1 MRKFIGV
8 VSLLVVV
15 FLVAMTLQFVFAQ
28 EGGKPPSKEIE
39 IKPGEATPA
48 PKPTQAGEYQ
58 PNVDSGQPQPFNN
71 LLESGGAP
79 PTNMQ
84 QPTAPPTLPPKSS
97 GTSDSGK
104 TGQATPPPPVATATP
119 ATTEG
124 VPKSVPQKPAKIDN
138 SVIQGLFKYTGW
150 LWNGSEY
157 VGIVTSSKKGY
168 TVKAGMELEDGY
180 RVLQV
185 NEKEVVLV
193 KEGQKGTLPFQQE
206 VQK

>member
-1 MRKFIGV
+1 MKRFIGV

-28 EGGKPPSKEIE
+28 EEGKPPSKEIE

-58 PNVDSGQPQPFNN
+58 PNAESGQPRPFEN
-71 LLESGGAP
+71 LIEGGGAP
-79 PTNMQ
+79 PSNIQ
-84 QPTAPPTLPPKSS
+84 QPTAPATLPPKSS
-97 GTSDSGK
+97 ATPASGK
-104 TGQATPPPPVATATP
+104 SGQATPPPVATATP
-119 ATTEG
+119 ATAEG
-124 VPKSVPQKPAKIDN
+124 VPQTVPQKPAKIDN
-138 SVIQGLFKYTGW
+138 SVIRGLFTYKGW

-157 VGIVTSSKKGY
+157 VGIVSSNTKGY
-168 TVKAGMELEDGY
+168 TVKAGMELQDGY

-185 NEKEVVLV
+185 TEKEVILV
-193 KEGQKGTLPFQQE
+193 KEGQKGTLPLQQE

>member
-58 PNVDSGQPQPFNN
+58 PNAESGQPKPFDN
-71 LLESGGAP
+71 LIEGGGAP
-79 PTNMQ
+79 PSGVQ
-84 QPTAPPTLPPKSS
+84 QPTAVPTLPPKTTPDAGKS
-97 GTSDSGK
+97 GQT
-104 TGQATPPPPVATATP
+104 TPPPVATATP
-119 ATTEG
+119 GTTQG
-124 VPKSVPQKPAKIDN
+124 VPPSVPQKPAKIDN
-138 SVIQGLFKYTGW
+138 SVIQGLFKFKGW

-157 VGIVTSSKKGY
+157 VGIISSSKKGY

-185 NEKEVVLV
+185 NEKEVILV
-193 KEGQKGTLPFQQE
+193 KEGQKGTLPLQE